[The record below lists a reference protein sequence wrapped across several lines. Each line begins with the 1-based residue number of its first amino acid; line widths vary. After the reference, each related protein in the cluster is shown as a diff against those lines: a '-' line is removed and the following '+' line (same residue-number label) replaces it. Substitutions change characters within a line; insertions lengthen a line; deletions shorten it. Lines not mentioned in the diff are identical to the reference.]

1 MLENSLV
8 EIGMD
13 DEMADQWGVPSGTY
27 IGYVTEVIDR
37 NISKVYVCSKKQ
49 YPAILLLP
57 NEFLI
62 PVRSGAYMRKE

>member
-13 DEMADQWGVPSGTY
+13 DEMADQWGVPDRIY

-37 NISKVYVCSKKQ
+37 NISKVHICSKKQ

-57 NEFLI
+57 NEFLT
-62 PVRSGAYMRKE
+62 PVRGSAYMRKE